1 MSAERVRLYLMEHGI
16 GYRTHDHPEAFT
28 TPATAEA
35 AHVPGRE
42 MAKVVM
48 LMADDSLVMAVLPG
62 HHMVDIGKAR
72 DALGADEVRLATE
85 AEFLEVFGDCEL
97 GAEPPFGALYDV
109 PTVVDLRLDSPT
121 ITFNA
126 GTHTETMTMDLEDYL
141 DVTRPRRLDLAVG

>member
-1 MSAERVRLYLMEHGI
+1 MSAERVRAYLMEHGI
-16 GYRTHDHPEAFT
+16 GYRTHDHPETFS

-35 AHVPGRE
+35 AQVPGRE

-48 LMADDSLVMAVLPG
+48 LMADDDLVMAVLPG
-62 HHMVDIGKAR
+62 HHMVDFDKAKE
-72 DALGADEVRLATE
+72 ALGAADVRLASE
-85 AEFLEVFGDCEL
+85 GEFLSIFGDCEL

-141 DVTRPRRLDLAVG
+141 DVTRPRRLDLAMG